1 MNPKILHFIKESKNL
16 LAQATPEQKIK
27 FLKLLKE
34 SLKHQQKNK
43 ISIESVSSNNTDYLQ
58 EK

>member
-1 MNPKILHFIKESKNL
+1 MNTKILYLIKESKNL

-43 ISIESVSSNNTDYLQ
+43 TSIESVSSNNTDYLQ